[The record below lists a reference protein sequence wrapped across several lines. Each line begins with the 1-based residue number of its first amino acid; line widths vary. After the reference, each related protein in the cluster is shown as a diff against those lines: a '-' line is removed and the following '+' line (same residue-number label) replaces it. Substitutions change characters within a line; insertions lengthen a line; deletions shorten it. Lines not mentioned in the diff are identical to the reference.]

1 MWKVF
6 KSMPIEERV
15 GMIVFSLVFLVFP
28 AVILGLALVLP
39 D

>member
-1 MWKVF
+1 MWELF

-15 GMIVFSLVFLVFP
+15 GMIVFSFVFP